1 MGNKDLWDR
10 LNSNSAK
17 TESVI
22 LGMNQANR
30 TITGDEADIF
40 AVRGDDAIDYMIRA
54 AFQTI
59 DLGLVKID
67 EIQKFKNYPFS
78 ADVPEEIADLEADIL
93 NNGLKTPVI
102 IRPARN
108 SEFEYEMIDGHRRA
122 DIFKKAGKTDIEA
135 YIINCNDDMAALIM
149 CENNLSAR
157 KGLLTSELARV
168 YGIELEALKRLQRK
182 NLKIDKPVNLK
193 LSENTTR
200 ALVAQRHGLSAVN
213 LSRMIRITFLNEEL
227 RQAVDEKRVAFNVG
241 VALTHLSGEE
251 QQIVRKLLDSG
262 CRISLDDANRL
273 KKRAKSQLTA
283 MSEAEIREI
292 LDFREIHI
300 NEESGE
306 KKAEGETD
314 SVCGICGESEA
325 AEYTGDK
332 KDSKSVKNE
341 TGGKPRDIFMEVCG
355 LAWDRLEESGN
366 IPTDAQLGEDKREK
380 IARKIAEMFVSL

>member
-1 MGNKDLWDR
+1 MGNKDLWNR

-59 DLGLVKID
+59 DLGFVKID
-67 EIQKFKNYPFS
+67 EIQKFKNYPFKTDEPDEL
-78 ADVPEEIADLEADIL
+78 AELESDIL
-93 NNGLKTPVI
+93 KNGLKTPVI
-102 IRPARN
+102 VRPVRN
-108 SEFEYEMIDGHRRA
+108 SQYNYEMIDGQRRA
-122 DIFKKAGKTDIEA
+122 DILKKAGKTDIEA

-149 CENNLSAR
+149 CENNLNVR
-157 KGLLTSELARV
+157 MGLLMSELAGI
-168 YGIELEALKRLQRK
+168 YGIELDALKRLQRK
-182 NLKIDKPVNLK
+182 SSKIDKPINMK

-213 LSRMIRITFLNEEL
+213 LSRIIRINLLNEEL
-227 RQAVDEKRVAFNVG
+227 QQAVDEKRVPFNVG

-251 QQIVRKLLDSG
+251 QQIVWKLLDSG
-262 CRISLDDANRL
+262 CHISLEDANRL

-292 LDFREIHI
+292 LGFGEIRI
-300 NEESGE
+300 NEELEE
-306 KKAEGETD
+306 KKAVGETD
-314 SVCGICGESEA
+314 SVCGICGESEV

-332 KDSKSVKNE
+332 KDSESVKNE
-341 TGGKPRDIFMEVCG
+341 TVRKPKDIFMEVCG
-355 LAWDRLEESGN
+355 VAWSMLEESGN
-366 IPTDAQLGEDKREK
+366 ALAAAELGTDEIEK
-380 IARKIAEMFVSL
+380 MAHRIAEIFS